1 MTGVAKLLNILQ
13 LRLAKTREVDSI
25 MRLSEQSRPTHT
37 IYSLDRTP
45 SAQKT
50 ILLISMRA

>member
-37 IYSLDRTP
+37 ICSLEKNF